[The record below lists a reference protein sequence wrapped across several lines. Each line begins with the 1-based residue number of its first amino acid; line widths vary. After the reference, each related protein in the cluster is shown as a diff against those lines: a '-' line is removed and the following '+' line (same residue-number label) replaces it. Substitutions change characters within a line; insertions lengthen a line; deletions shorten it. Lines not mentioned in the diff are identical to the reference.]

1 MKTKTIP
8 LILTGLLMAI
18 SLSGC
23 AFGVT
28 NVRVAH
34 SPLESV
40 AQKREGTIL
49 VQQFVDSR
57 KEDHQYI
64 GTKRNGFGM
73 PLGNIGVRD
82 GKRVDAMV
90 TEFFVDALRH
100 AGYDA
105 VIQTSSATQPT
116 GGVKVNAILQG
127 EIKEFWLDLYMT
139 TWHHVNVDLKLLDK
153 DGKQVL
159 WEKNIQGGKASILW
173 LGLNSEFEK
182 VIRQALD
189 EALYRAAKEFASEE
203 FYQKVKTG
211 N

>member
-1 MKTKTIP
+1 
-8 LILTGLLMAI
+8 
-18 SLSGC
+18 
-23 AFGVT
+23 
-28 NVRVAH
+28 
-34 SPLESV
+34 
-40 AQKREGTIL
+40 L
-49 VQQFVDSR
+49 VQQFVDDR

-105 VIQTSSATQPT
+105 VIQTQAATQQP
-116 GGVKVNAILQG
+116 GGVKADAVMQG
-127 EIKEFWLDLYMT
+127 DIKEFWLDLYMA

-159 WEKNIQGGKASILW
+159 WEKNIQGGKANVLW
-173 LGLNSEFEK
+173 LGINSEFER
-182 VIRQALD
+182 VIREALD
-189 EALYRAAKEFASEE
+189 EALNRAAKEFATEE
-203 FYQKVKTG
+203 FYRKVKVG

>member
-1 MKTKTIP
+1 MKTTH
-8 LILTGLLMAI
+8 LMLTSLLMAI

-28 NVRVAH
+28 NVKVAH
-34 SPLESV
+34 SSLESL
-40 AQKREGTIL
+40 AQKREGTVL

-57 KEDHQYI
+57 KQDHQYI
-64 GTKRNGFGM
+64 GSKRNGFGM
-73 PLGNIGVRD
+73 ALGNIGVRD

-105 VIQTSSATQPT
+105 VIQTPSAAAPT
-116 GGVKVNAILQG
+116 NGVKVYTVLQG
-127 EIKEFWLDLYMT
+127 EIKEFWLDLYMA

-159 WEKNIQGGKASILW
+159 WEKNVQGGKANVLW
-173 LGLNSEFEK
+173 LGLKSEFEK
-182 VIRQALD
+182 VIREALD
-189 EALYRAAKEFASEE
+189 EALNRAAKEFAS
-203 FYQKVKTG
+203 
-211 N
+211 